1 MKSISF
7 KKILMKNTAFT
18 KFHQEA
24 GAKMVPFA
32 GYNMPVEYFGIN
44 EEHLTVREK
53 VGVFDVSHM
62 GEFWVTGPSALDY
75 LQHITSNDVSALF
88 DGKIQYSCFPNG
100 KGGIVDDLLVY
111 RYNKEKYLLVVNA
124 ANIEKDWNWCVK
136 NAQKF
141 NITVGKGLINASD
154 ELAQLAVQG
163 PLALKA
169 MQKLTS
175 ASVEDMEYYT
185 FKVIEFA
192 GIRDVIFSTTGYTG
206 AGGCEIYVKNEDGPK
221 LWNAVFEAGKEF
233 GIRPI
238 GLGARDTLR
247 LEMGYC
253 LYGNDINDETSP
265 IEAGLG
271 WITKFTNEKNFIDKA
286 LLFNQKEEGVAKW
299 LKGFIMIDRGIPR
312 QHYEVVNASGEVIGE
327 VTSGT
332 MSPMMKQGIGMA
344 YLNKGYWKAGTEI
357 FIRIRN
363 KDLKAQIVDLPIYK
377 VSNS

>member
-1 MKSISF
+1 
-7 KKILMKNTAFT
+7 MKNTAFT

-44 EEHLTVREK
+44 EEHITVREK
-53 VGVFDVSHM
+53 IGVFDVSHM

-136 NAQKF
+136 NAPKF
-141 NITVGKGLINASD
+141 NISAGKELINASD

-169 MQKLTS
+169 MQKLTTS
-175 ASVEDMEYYT
+175 SVEDMEYYT

-192 GIRDVIFSTTGYTG
+192 GIKDVIFSTTGYTG

-221 LWNAVFEAGKEF
+221 LWKAVFEAGKEF

-247 LEMGYC
+247 LEMGFC

-286 LLFNQKEEGVAKW
+286 LLFNQKEEGVSKR
-299 LKGFIMIDRGIPR
+299 LKGFVMIDRGIPR
-312 QHYEVVNASGEVIGE
+312 QHYEVVNVSGEIIGE

-344 YLNKGYWKAGTEI
+344 YLNKGYWKTGTEI

-377 VSNS
+377 NK